1 MTFINQIIPL
11 FSILFTLSTLM
22 VSPLKAALSADA
34 APFFPT
40 TESVVGSDK
49 KHVIFNPTVTI
60 HQIPSREEARAE
72 EQGIEASNKLLKA
85 LCICDD
91 VTVHKMLRD
100 GVNPNT
106 CNDKG
111 ELLLNQACRSGY
123 YSIIDYLLM
132 RKKPSQYSPYPV
144 NVDLRDD
151 KGKTPLHHAM
161 YYSASTNKTKNCF
174 NVVNALLKDG
184 GADANMPDTAGKSP
198 LSYAIDYYYYSKNP
212 WDNGLD
218 LIILLLK
225 HGAIIT
231 DDIWERADDKI
242 RIALIDSI

>member
-22 VSPLKAALSADA
+22 VSPLKAALCADA

-40 TESVVGSDK
+40 TERVVSSQTGVRFSDS
-49 KHVIFNPTVTI
+49 ITI
-60 HQIPSREEARAE
+60 HLIPSREEARE
-72 EQGIEASNKLLKA
+72 EREQSNILLEALGR
-85 LCICDD
+85 CDQ
-91 VTVHKMLRD
+91 VTVHKMLRN
-100 GVNPNT
+100 GVNPNA
-106 CNDKG
+106 CNDAGK
-111 ELLLNQACRSGY
+111 LLLHEACRGGHY
-123 YSIIDYLLM
+123 RLIDYLLM
-132 RKKPSQYSPYPV
+132 RKKPSQYSPHPV
-144 NVDLRDD
+144 DVDLHDGE
-151 KGKTPLHHAM
+151 GKTPLHHAM
-161 YYSASTNKTKNCF
+161 YYSASTNKTKDCF
-174 NVVNALLKDG
+174 NVAQALLKDG
-184 GADANMPDTAGKSP
+184 RADANMADTTGKSP
-198 LSYAIDYYYYSKNP
+198 LSYAIDYYYYGKNP